1 MKIRS
6 FIAASLF
13 ALTAAPAAFAGHY
26 ADLYVIPVASHTSG
40 ENGTNWRS
48 DIAVHNFQSTPLR
61 LELVLIEGGD
71 STINNVVPVADS
83 PALTV
88 PPNGSRILGDVLA
101 DEGRT
106 NRVGAIVIG
115 GSMPFAVTS
124 RSYSVSPSGDTV
136 GQTVVASRDF
146 FTNTLGDV
154 GPNATA
160 YLSGLIA
167 NNRFRT
173 NIGFAAGAG
182 PSEALV
188 FDIILRNAEGSEVG
202 RRRFTIAPG
211 TFMQQQFSS
220 RTFGTTPFDAGAAQL
235 RIVSGDGVIV
245 PYASVIDNATAD
257 AVFVSGEFPP
267 VTTTSSTGNESLF
280 GKLLRRFSGSF

>member
-6 FIAASLF
+6 FITSALFALFAAPSLF
-13 ALTAAPAAFAGHY
+13 AAHY

-48 DIAVHNFQSTPLR
+48 DIAVHNFQATPLK
-61 LELVLIEGGD
+61 LELVLIESGD

-83 PALTV
+83 PALVV

-101 DEGRT
+101 NQNRD

-115 GSMPFAVTS
+115 GNMPFAVTS

-136 GQTVVASRDF
+136 GQTVAAARDF

-160 YLSGLIA
+160 YLPGLIA
-167 NNRFRT
+167 NARFRT
-173 NIGFAAGAG
+173 NLGFAAGAG

-188 FDIILRNAEGSEVG
+188 FDIIIRNAEGQEIG
-202 RRRFTIAPG
+202 RKRYTLAPG
-211 TFMQQQFSS
+211 TFMHQQFSS
-220 RTFGTTPFDAGAAQL
+220 RALGTIAFDEGAAQL

-267 VTTTSSTGNESLF
+267 VTVTQSSPAASLF
-280 GKLLRRFSGSF
+280 QQLLQRVHSSE